1 MKKRHYERYN
11 KKLKVEDRVK
21 YKLGG
26 EMSFQELNCEE
37 MDDRKTDPDGLTV
50 VSPMAAIK
58 PFPRLSIAT
67 PI

>member
-1 MKKRHYERYN
+1 MKKQHYEGYN
-11 KKLKVEDRVK
+11 KKLNVEDRVK

-26 EMSFQELNCEE
+26 DMSFQELNSEE

-58 PFPRLSIAT
+58 PFPRPSIAT
-67 PI
+67 PV